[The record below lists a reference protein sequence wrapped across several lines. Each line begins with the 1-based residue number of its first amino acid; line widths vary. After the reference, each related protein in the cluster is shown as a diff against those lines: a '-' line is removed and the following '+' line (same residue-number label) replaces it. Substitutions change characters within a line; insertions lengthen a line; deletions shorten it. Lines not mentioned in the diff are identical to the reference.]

1 MRDRLLRTMAEMENV
16 RRRTEREKA
25 DTARYAISNFARD
38 VLTVGD
44 NLRRTIEHVPADAAA
59 QDPALKSFLDG
70 VELTERELLNV
81 LERHGVT
88 RIDPVGQRFDPN
100 CHQAMYE
107 VQNPDV
113 PEGTVVDVMQA
124 GYVIGDRCLRPAL
137 VAVAKGGAKQTA
149 RQARPTMDRRKPPM
163 TISRMG
169 PPQGRREP
177 PRGEP
182 PRGGPS
188 RQGPAQQ
195 ALTGL
200 RHPPQRQI
208 DASAF
213 GQEIGCAGK
222 NAVDAVKG
230 KPVLAAQHHDV
241 AGLELEF
248 SRRVAAR
255 AAAGDGR
262 WRYRRATPISTGAS
276 KSSSSLS

>member
-1 MRDRLLRTMAEMENV
+1 MSDEKTDPRPEDQAGHATADAQGPDPAAQASAELEALVAENSDMRDRLLRTMAEMENV

-44 NLRRTIEHVPADAAA
+44 NLHRTIEHVPAEAAA

-137 VAVAKGGAKQTA
+137 VAVAKGGAKQA
-149 RQARPTMDRRKPPM
+149 PP
-163 TISRMG
+163 SQSG
-169 PPQGRREP
+169 DGQPKAANDDFPDGAPQGRREP

-182 PRGGPS
+182 PRGGHPG
-188 RQGPAQQ
+188 RGP
-195 ALTGL
+195 
-200 RHPPQRQI
+200 HN
-208 DASAF
+208 
-213 GQEIGCAGK
+213 K
-222 NAVDAVKG
+222 
-230 KPVLAAQHHDV
+230 H
-241 AGLELEF
+241 
-248 SRRVAAR
+248 
-255 AAAGDGR
+255 
-262 WRYRRATPISTGAS
+262 
-276 KSSSSLS
+276 

>member
-1 MRDRLLRTMAEMENV
+1 MSDEKTDPRPEDQAVRATADAQGPDPAAQASVELEALVAENSDMRDRLLRTMAEMENL

-149 RQARPTMDRRKPPM
+149 TPNHAGD
-163 TISRMG
+163 G
-169 PPQGRREP
+169 PPKAANDDFPDGAAQGRREP
-177 PRGEP
+177 RRGEP
-182 PRGGPS
+182 PRGGHPG
-188 RQGPAQQ
+188 RGPQNK
-195 ALTGL
+195 
-200 RHPPQRQI
+200 H
-208 DASAF
+208 
-213 GQEIGCAGK
+213 
-222 NAVDAVKG
+222 
-230 KPVLAAQHHDV
+230 
-241 AGLELEF
+241 
-248 SRRVAAR
+248 
-255 AAAGDGR
+255 
-262 WRYRRATPISTGAS
+262 
-276 KSSSSLS
+276 

>member
-1 MRDRLLRTMAEMENV
+1 MSDEKTDARPEDQAGLADKAAQAPDPAAQASAELTALVAENSDMRDRLLRTMADMENL

-44 NLRRTIEHVPADAAA
+44 NLRRTIEHVPGDAAA

-107 VQNPDV
+107 VQNADV

-149 RQARPTMDRRKPPM
+149 PSEQPGD
-163 TISRMG
+163 G
-169 PPQGRREP
+169 PPKAANDDFPGGGPQGGREP
-177 PRGEP
+177 LRGEP
-182 PRGGPS
+182 ARGEPHRGEPHRGGHPRG
-188 RQGPAQQ
+188 
-195 ALTGL
+195 T
-200 RHPPQRQI
+200 HN
-208 DASAF
+208 
-213 GQEIGCAGK
+213 K
-222 NAVDAVKG
+222 
-230 KPVLAAQHHDV
+230 H
-241 AGLELEF
+241 
-248 SRRVAAR
+248 
-255 AAAGDGR
+255 
-262 WRYRRATPISTGAS
+262 
-276 KSSSSLS
+276 